1 MNVWELPT
9 SLEIGGVGFAIRSDF
24 RAVLDVLKAF
34 NDPDL
39 EDDEKAIVCLK
50 ILYEDFDKIPQEK
63 YEGAFQKAV
72 EFIDAGST
80 SDDSPKPRLMDW
92 EQDAPILIPA
102 VNKVLGT
109 ECRVAPYLHWWTFL
123 GAYMEI
129 GEGLFSSV
137 ISIRNKKAKGEKLE
151 KYERTFYREN
161 KKLVDFEKRYSE
173 EELQEQERLKAL
185 LG

>member
-63 YEGAFQKAV
+63 YEEAFQKAV

-80 SDDSPKPRLMDW
+80 SDDSPKGKLFH
-92 EQDAPILIPA
+92 ASL
-102 VNKVLGT
+102 
-109 ECRVAPYLHWWTFL
+109 FL
-123 GAYMEI
+123 
-129 GEGLFSSV
+129 
-137 ISIRNKKAKGEKLE
+137 
-151 KYERTFYREN
+151 
-161 KKLVDFEKRYSE
+161 
-173 EELQEQERLKAL
+173 AL
-185 LG
+185 LWCVERRKILRRARESFDRAAYRGRGSV

>member
-9 SLEIGGVGFAIRSDF
+9 SLEIGGVGFNIRSDF

-39 EDDEKAIVCLK
+39 ENDEKALICLK
-50 ILYEDFDKIPQEK
+50 IIYVDFEKIPTEQYDE
-63 YEGAFQKAV
+63 AMRKAL
-72 EFIDAGST
+72 EFIDAGT
-80 SDDSPKPRLMDW
+80 TTDDSPKPRLMDW
-92 EQDAPILIPA
+92 DQDAPIIIPA
-102 VNKVLGT
+102 VNKVLGS
-109 ECRVAPYLHWWTFL
+109 ECRVAKHLHWWTFF

-137 ISIRNKKAKGEKLE
+137 ISVRNKRAKGEKLE
-151 KYERTFYREN
+151 KYERAFYREN
-161 KKLVDFEKRYSE
+161 KKLIDLDKKYSE
-173 EELQEQERLKAL
+173 EEIKEQERLKEL